1 MRMNT
6 DVGRNALHGDRGA
19 LDRLRQRVE
28 AVDRRASRD
37 NPDRRLCREGATAL
51 HGAAARR
58 HDLSVL
64 VDHQNHSA
72 RRQEVSMLD
81 HVDAILLDDAH
92 GRHACTAASQHGAES
107 EDDELGHHHFFPL
120 LVFFLSADLAL
131 PLGSSSVRHR
141 GVGRP
146 APCAVG
152 AECGREAPEIGGAAH
167 GETRTYAATVTPAS
181 LRSGNPRRR
190 DGKYFPRFSPRLTR
204 CHVSTDTP
212 LWAALAR

>member
-1 MRMNT
+1 
-6 DVGRNALHGDRGA
+6 
-19 LDRLRQRVE
+19 
-28 AVDRRASRD
+28 
-37 NPDRRLCREGATAL
+37 
-51 HGAAARR
+51 
-58 HDLSVL
+58 
-64 VDHQNHSA
+64 
-72 RRQEVSMLD
+72 SMLD

-212 LWAALAR
+212 LWARSRETRCVGIWRSQLISMRSSPRFS